1 MSAVP
6 TYTPREPSGSLL
18 GERAQAMASQRI
30 SEMPT
35 HHWNEDSINNQH
47 LKGRQDPGIR
57 AFFFSYAVKSLLL
70 LNRSRAPR
78 GGSCWIIT
86 VGPGALRV
94 SKTKRRK
101 LPAQIGSNIRFNE
114 EENTICSF
122 GKWLWWREGPT
133 RCWNSG
139 GEDKSVRAAPLLP
152 LEEDSLPL
160 LDPQT
165 ILWAE
170 QVDSRRDPL

>member
-35 HHWNEDSINNQH
+35 HHCNEDSVNNQH

-70 LNRSRAPR
+70 LNRSPAPR

-122 GKWLWWREGPT
+122 GK
-133 RCWNSG
+133 
-139 GEDKSVRAAPLLP
+139 
-152 LEEDSLPL
+152 
-160 LDPQT
+160 
-165 ILWAE
+165 
-170 QVDSRRDPL
+170 